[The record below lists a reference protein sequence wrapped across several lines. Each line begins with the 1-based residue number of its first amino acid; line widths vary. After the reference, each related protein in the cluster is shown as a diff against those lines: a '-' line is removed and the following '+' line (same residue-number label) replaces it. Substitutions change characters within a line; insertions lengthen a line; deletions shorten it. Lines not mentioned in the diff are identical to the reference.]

1 MGAMIGVDVGQH
13 HEASGIC
20 AVVEERRVSSSLP
33 NTYQNRFSRQR
44 ERHFVVKHLER
55 VPSGTRYPDIAKRVG
70 AVVLKAMEEVGSSG
84 PLYVNATGLGKPIV
98 DLLQSHSYSASIFT
112 TYFTYGDRRTYERQE
127 ITLGKAY
134 LVSRLQL
141 LLQTDRLH
149 LPKTAQ
155 TELLAKEL
163 KNYQIHL
170 DENAN
175 DRYGAIKV
183 GSTDELVTALGMV
196 VSGPAPGRVWG
207 PDGQWA

>member
-13 HEASGIC
+13 NEASGIC
-20 AVVEERRVSSSLP
+20 AVVEERQVSSSLP
-33 NTYQNRFSRQR
+33 NTLQNRFSRQQ

-55 VPSGTRYPDIAKRVG
+55 VPSGTRFPDIAKRVG
-70 AVVLKAMEEVGSSG
+70 NVVLKAIEEVGSSG
-84 PLYVNATGLGKPIV
+84 PLFVNATGLGSPIV
-98 DLLQSHSYSASIFT
+98 QLIKSHSHSATIYT
-112 TYFTYGDRRTYERQE
+112 TYFTYGDRRTCERQE

-149 LPKTAQ
+149 MPKTAQ

-163 KNYQIHL
+163 RNYQIEV

-175 DRYGAIKV
+175 DRYGAFKV

-196 VSGPAPGRVWG
+196 VSGPAPGLVFG
-207 PDGQWA
+207 PDGRWA